1 MALPPIHDLL
11 HVRAPAW
18 IIGFVVSS
26 TLALF
31 NAPVHAEDTTAS
43 SAIPSGIYSV
53 GTCHDPESSWIHA
66 SGISFSPV
74 DVSR

>member
-1 MALPPIHDLL
+1 MALPLIHDLL

-18 IIGFVVSS
+18 IIGLLASS

-31 NAPVHAEDTTAS
+31 SAPVHAEDTTAS
-43 SAIPSGIYSV
+43 SAIPSGIYSA
-53 GTCHDPESSWIHA
+53 GTCHDPESLWIHA